1 MKRLPCLA
9 LGWFVV
15 LSAIAAPAPAPA
27 RLELKAGDQVCLLG
41 NALAE
46 RMQHDNHWETL
57 LHQRFPAHK
66 LVVRNLAF
74 TADEVD
80 LKTEITI
87 ENSSYSKGD
96 KVLPARLRSQN
107 FGSPDQHLA
116 FSKATVVLACF
127 GFNESFAGP
136 AGVAKFR
143 ADLAHFVEHTRKQ
156 NYSGGG
162 APRLALVSP
171 IAHENL
177 GNPNLPDGKANNANL
192 KLYTDAMAA
201 VAKELGVPFVDL
213 FTPTLKAYAGSPF
226 KLTHNGIHLNTDGH
240 KAVARLLDEGL
251 FGKAGAPAS
260 FNEKLRAEITE
271 KNFQWFNRYRA
282 VNGYYIY
289 GKRSLVKFSD
299 GEQRNADVME
309 RERAVLDVMTA
320 NRDARVWKVAH
331 GEAVPAAIDDTNV
344 PPFLPVKTHFGAGR
358 VNREAASNPILKG
371 GMSSKSGEA
380 DADRKSTRLNSS
392 HT

>member
-1 MKRLPCLA
+1 MKRFVLPA
-9 LGWFVV
+9 V
-15 LSAIAAPAPAPA
+15 LWLFQQSLSAAPAPAPA
-27 RLELKAGDQVCLLG
+27 RLELQPGDHVCLIG

-57 LHQRFPAHK
+57 LHQRFPKHN

-116 FSKATVVLACF
+116 FSKATVVLAFF

-136 AGVAKFR
+136 AGVAKFK
-143 ADLAHFVEHTRKQ
+143 ADLAHFIDHTRKQ

-201 VAKELGVPFVDL
+201 VAKEKEVPFVDL
-213 FTPTLKAYAGSPF
+213 FAPSLKAYAGSAF

-240 KAVARLLDEGL
+240 KSVARLLDEGL
-251 FGKAGAPAS
+251 FGKAGAPAD
-260 FNEKLRAEITE
+260 FNAKLRAELNE
-271 KNFQWFNRYRA
+271 KNYQWFNRYL
-282 VNGYYIY
+282 
-289 GKRSLVKFSD
+289 SLI
-299 GEQRNADVME
+299 
-309 RERAVLDVMTA
+309 
-320 NRDARVWKVAH
+320 H
-331 GEAVPAAIDDTNV
+331 I
-344 PPFLPVKTHFGAGR
+344 
-358 VNREAASNPILKG
+358 
-371 GMSSKSGEA
+371 
-380 DADRKSTRLNSS
+380 
-392 HT
+392 